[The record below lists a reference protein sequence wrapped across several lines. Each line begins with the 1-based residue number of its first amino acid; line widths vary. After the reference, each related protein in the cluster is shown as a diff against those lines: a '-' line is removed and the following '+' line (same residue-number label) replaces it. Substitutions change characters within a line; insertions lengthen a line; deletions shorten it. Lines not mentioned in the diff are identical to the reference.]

1 MNWKLLAKC
10 MGQSFGVTAIVAAIV
25 LPVVALAAYAKNISA
40 ELGIAAVFV
49 GVALCVGIIFYLLQR
64 YGPPPE

>member
-1 MNWKLLAKC
+1 

-25 LPVVALAAYAKNISA
+25 LPVVALAAYAKNINE

-49 GVALCVGIIFYLLQR
+49 GTALCVGIIFYLLQR
-64 YGPPPE
+64 YGPPE